1 MSTFAIV
8 RHLMILIQGQGH
20 PIYRAALKQQ
30 TTFHVNM
37 SAIGG
42 CGLIVLLV
50 LAPVIVCVESAFG
63 VYISGVVNIALVTL
77 LVIAGAVL
85 SLSWTVPLTI
95 LAGQGIARERVT
107 QTWDTLLITP
117 FDTESIV
124 LAKAASSVR
133 NVWSLVVGLAFF
145 GTLLALFFVS
155 PVIASMG
162 SQINQSLVVG
172 VILMVI
178 GMVAIV
184 LEHEQEIALSV
195 MLGIFVAL
203 KTDSQRMALIAGL
216 AVGFLIRVV
225 QLVLTFLVVPSIT
238 LLSLQNIVVMNFI
251 AGSATLLAVLPMTT
265 AVSFV
270 IAMIIGRELLV
281 RWLFHWITRHASG
294 W

>member
-8 RHLMILIQGQGH
+8 RHLLTLIQGEGH

-30 TTFHVNM
+30 MPYSVNLN
-37 SAIGG
+37 AIGG
-42 CGLIVLLV
+42 CALLLLLLLTPAV
-50 LAPVIVCVESAFG
+50 VCLESAFG
-63 VYISGVVNIALVTL
+63 VYVSGMVNTVLVTM
-77 LVIAGAVL
+77 LVAAGAVL
-85 SLSWTVPLTI
+85 SVSWTVPLTI

-107 QTWDTLLITP
+107 QTWETLLITP
-117 FDTESIV
+117 FSTENIL

-155 PVIASMG
+155 PVIASMA
-162 SQINQSLVVG
+162 SQINQSLVIG
-172 VILMVI
+172 VLLMIV

-195 MLGIFVAL
+195 VLGIFIAI
-203 KTDSQRMALIAGL
+203 KTDSPRTAFLAGL
-216 AVGFLIRVV
+216 AAGFLIRVV
-225 QLVLTFLVVPSIT
+225 QLALTFVIVPQVT
-238 LLSLQNIVVMNFI
+238 LLSLQNIIVMNFV
-251 AGSATLLAVLPMTT
+251 AGSATLLAVLPIT
-265 AVSFV
+265 AALTFV
-270 IAMIIGRELLV
+270 VVMIIGRELLV